1 MTSKRKD
8 TPIFRMVVERGA
20 LVPADAYT
28 QERLDTYRINS
39 VVNVRMTQDIDPP
52 LMRKYWSILSLA
64 VKQCRTPWHSSDE
77 ASDAIKRAFGVVRR
91 QRSAS
96 GAEVEEIG
104 SLTDLEGP
112 AFEDFFEGAMALL
125 YRITGVDP
133 ETLWKETPDP
143 ANDAPPTEVADT
155 LAQIQ
160 GTDSGSSKS
169 ADHAGGGGFGLES
182 FPVAADV
189 PGDPSN
195 ETASS
200 SASPHDDLVG
210 GNDVPPV
217 VPSATTPPPS
227 LSSANQDDG
236 LEAAS
241 IKVTALT
248 VTIEDEP
255 ATVKDVDLFGA
266 SLRRIDPSTGPN
278 EPGREQPP
286 LMRHK
291 NVVGSIEADERALV
305 NSADPMSTRQLKQ
318 EAIRKVLDLAL
329 DPDLNDF
336 DRQENLAKARA
347 WWTSEMPGHPNFVKE
362 VFDTALDVINGKM
375 KRPAAQNHLFSLRD
389 G

>member
-8 TPIFRMVVERGA
+8 TPIFRMVVEQGA

-227 LSSANQDDG
+227 LSSAIQGDLLGPVSDTP
-236 LEAAS
+236 
-241 IKVTALT
+241 IKVTGLT
-248 VTIEDEP
+248 VTIED
-255 ATVKDVDLFGA
+255 A
-266 SLRRIDPSTGPN
+266 
-278 EPGREQPP
+278 PP
-286 LMRHK
+286 P
-291 NVVGSIEADERALV
+291 GSIEADERAMV
-305 NSADPMSTRQLKQ
+305 NSVDPMSTRQLKQ